1 MTKRILILLAVVGG
15 LVLAFFWFSRE
26 QNERID
32 LREIPDRF
40 PKIDQ
45 RPSATNWGR
54 DKPKSAGRLM
64 LQVQLKDL
72 RFYDL
77 SELDLRESLDDLFHA
92 DFNTQTIWPPDDRMP
107 KGFDWKNI
115 QELGKNPGLGVRSL
129 HARGITG
136 KGVGI
141 AIIDQPLLVDHQEYS
156 DQIQL
161 YEEGNL
167 EMRTESRFRRLI
179 YRLLGRAFS
188 VGPYRHE
195 SSMHGPAVAS
205 IAVGKTV
212 GVAPEAMLYYI
223 ATWAS
228 DWKEFGESE
237 LEELEESEPG
247 FVYYAQA
254 VRRILKINSK
264 APENG
269 KVRVIAMQIGWGSD
283 QAGYEE
289 ITAACEEAK
298 AAGMLVVSS
307 SIEEVHGFKF
317 HGLGRHPLAE
327 PDDFESYK
335 PASWWTKRFYAGDGF
350 SDRLLVPMDSR
361 TTASPGGVEDYVFY
375 RKGGLSW
382 SIPYIA
388 GIYALA
394 VQVDPGITPDRFW
407 SLAMETG
414 RIIQLEHEG
423 EMIPFGPILDP
434 VALIDAL

>member
-1 MTKRILILLAVVGG
+1 MPKWVLYLAVIVGI
-15 LVLAFFWFSRE
+15 LVSAFFWFSRE

-32 LREIPDRF
+32 MREMPDSF

-45 RPSATNWGR
+45 RPSPTNWGR
-54 DKPKSAGRLM
+54 DKPRSVQSLM
-64 LQVQLKDL
+64 TRKDL

-77 SELDLRESLDDLFHA
+77 SELDLSESLDDLLYA

-107 KGFDWKNI
+107 KGFDWKETL
-115 QELGKNPGLGVRSL
+115 ELGKNPGLGVRSL

-141 AIIDQPLLVDHQEYS
+141 AIVDQPLLVEHQEYF

-179 YRLLGRAFS
+179 YRLLGRVFS
-188 VGPYRHE
+188 AGPYRHE

-212 GVAPEAMLYYI
+212 GVAPAARLYYI
-223 ATWAS
+223 ATWAF
-228 DWKEFGESE
+228 DWNEFGESE
-237 LEELEESEPG
+237 LG

-254 VRRILKINSK
+254 VRRILKINSEI
-264 APENG
+264 PEND
-269 KVRVIAMQIGWGSD
+269 KIRVIAMQIGWGKD
-283 QAGYEE
+283 QAGYNK

-317 HGLGRHPLAE
+317 HGLERHPLAE
-327 PDDFESYK
+327 PDAFESYE
-335 PASWWTKRFYAGDGF
+335 PASWWTKRFYAGEGF
-350 SDRLLVPMDSR
+350 SDRLLIPMGSR

-375 RKGGLSW
+375 RRGGFSW

-414 RIIQLEHEG
+414 HTIQLEHEG
-423 EMIPFGPILDP
+423 GTIPFGPILDP
-434 VALIDAL
+434 VALIDSL